1 MKSFQLPVASRQLA
15 LCGFLFACGTAQT
28 AAGPAGDPQS
38 LAEQARKAHARPET
52 LSCDAKAF
60 VEAPKDGGR
69 YELHVSVKRPD
80 SIRIEALTP
89 VGDPAAVMVAKDGR
103 FALLDLRSSVYY
115 RGPATPQNLS
125 RLVPV
130 PFRPEELVAA
140 LTGAIPELAGAQAT
154 ESKRTSE
161 GTQLTFTKDGM
172 AQQVVLGPD
181 LRVLQVQR
189 TDEKGKPVWSMKL
202 DQHDNSVPML
212 LHLDAPEAKT
222 QVDLRLR
229 NVTTG
234 KEPPAS
240 AFQLAVPQGMR
251 VEEVQ

>member
-1 MKSFQLPVASRQLA
+1 MLLVGCAAAPVAS
-15 LCGFLFACGTAQT
+15 
-28 AAGPAGDPQS
+28 GPAGDPQA
-38 LAEQARKAHARPET
+38 LLEQARKAHEAPASM
-52 LSCDAKAF
+52 SCDAKAF

-89 VGDPAAVMVAKDGR
+89 VGDPAAVLVAKEGR
-103 FALLDLRSSVYY
+103 FSLLDLRAGVFY
-115 RGPATPQNLS
+115 RGPATPANLS

-140 LTGAIPELAGAQAT
+140 LTGAIPELAGSQAA
-154 ESKRTSE
+154 ESKRTSD
-161 GTQLTFTKDGM
+161 GTELTFAKDGIS
-172 AQQVVLGPD
+172 QKVLLGND

-189 TDEKGKPVWSMKL
+189 TDEKGKPLWSMKL
-202 DQHDNSVPML
+202 DQHQDSVPML
-212 LHLDAPEAKT
+212 LHLDAPGAKT